1 VLEAA
6 LQELAN
12 GFDGVVGIAAWHLEE
27 DVHAAYNGGE
37 PFPMAS
43 VYKVPIA
50 YAVML
55 EVAEGRLALDDS
67 IPVTPSDYAP
77 GSSALALAGGRDG
90 GRFAVREIMRL
101 SITESDNT
109 ASDVLLRLIGGGDEV
124 TRRMRALGIE
134 GLRVDRSVRRF
145 ISEWRGVGDVPDEWS
160 LPAYEARAAKVPAE
174 ERARAARAFE
184 QDPRDTATPEAL
196 AALLAAIHRGDGLTP
211 ALRDELV
218 EIMRGSV
225 TGPDRIRAGVPAGT
239 PVAHKTGT
247 LDRATHD
254 AGIVALPGG
263 RGHVALVVLIK
274 EAEAEVPRREALIA
288 QASRAAWARFAEG
301 SEAPLQAGGP

>member
-1 VLEAA
+1 MFRPLAAAGLLAVLATAACDRRAVEAPSAADTTAAAPVVAPPPARDTVLEAA
-6 LQELAN
+6 FREVAE

-27 DVHAAYNGGE
+27 DVHAVHNGDE

-55 EVAEGRLALDDS
+55 DVAEGRLALDDS
-67 IPVTPSDYAP
+67 IAVTPSDYAP
-77 GSSALALAGGRDG
+77 GSSSLALAGGRDG
-90 GRFAVREIMRL
+90 GRFAVRDIIRL

-109 ASDVLLRLIGGGDEV
+109 ASDVLLRLVGGGEEV

-160 LPAYEARAAKVPAE
+160 LPVYEARAARVPPE

-184 QDPRDTATPEAL
+184 QDPRDTATPEAV
-196 AALLAAIHRGDGLTP
+196 AALLAAIPPSRT
-211 ALRDELV
+211 
-218 EIMRGSV
+218 S
-225 TGPDRIRAGVPAGT
+225 
-239 PVAHKTGT
+239 
-247 LDRATHD
+247 AT
-254 AGIVALPGG
+254 
-263 RGHVALVVLIK
+263 
-274 EAEAEVPRREALIA
+274 
-288 QASRAAWARFAEG
+288 AR
-301 SEAPLQAGGP
+301 S